1 MNIAFYNAYTAMKA
15 YQQSLDVV
23 SHNLAN
29 VSTTGY
35 KETKASFQDLLYSRL
50 DQNGDHN
57 MLRGHGVMLS
67 SVDQKFELG
76 NPELTNHPLDFMI
89 TQDGFFA
96 VQTNEE
102 EIVYTRAGAFRLG
115 EEDGTFYL
123 TRLDGAYVLDKDM
136 QRIQIPKDET
146 TKLPNYE
153 GIIDKI
159 GVFRFSN
166 QYELAQAGV
175 TSYLPTEQSGEA
187 EAVEKGS
194 SLLLQGALE
203 MSSTNMTDEMIAMME
218 SQRAF
223 QLNARMI
230 QTADQIEEMVNNL
243 R

>member
-29 VSTTGY
+29 VSTVGY
-35 KETKASFQDLLYSRL
+35 KETKSTFQDLLYSRL
-50 DQNGDHN
+50 DQNGDHT

-67 SVDQKFELG
+67 SVDKKFELG
-76 NPELTNHPLDFMI
+76 NPDLTNHPLDFMI

-96 VQTNEE
+96 VQTGEDE
-102 EIVYTRAGAFRLG
+102 VVYTRAGAFRLG

-123 TRLDGAYVLDKDM
+123 TRLDGAYVLDKDL
-136 QRIQIPKDET
+136 QRIEIPKDET
-146 TKLPNYE
+146 SKLPIYD
-153 GIIDKI
+153 GIGDKI
-159 GVFRFSN
+159 GVFRFTN

-175 TSYLPTEQSGEA
+175 TSYLPTEKSGEA
-187 EAVEKGS
+187 EVVENS
-194 SLLLQGALE
+194 RTALLQGALE
-203 MSSTNMTDEMIAMME
+203 MSSTSMTDEMVAMME